1 MAFSLPF
8 KQLAA
13 TAPVLR
19 LLSQRDRNI
28 RADQSARDPPFSGCG
43 WHAYADLWCVASVM
57 IKPRIRKAPWLIHCL
72 IVPKGC
78 STVSRRRGRI
88 SGSPSGGLPSGR
100 ARPRFPDARPGDNA
114 IGHGRRLARRI
125 EGQGESGDAC
135 GRGEPSSDAHA
146 PPPGTL
152 PNPALTPGAVR
163 TADPADVCGDRSTR
177 QYRHWS
183 RARDDRILAEYGL
196 PPGPHPS
203 YEVDHLIPLDLGGAD
218 VDANLWTEPRRSIEP
233 LWNAERKDRLE
244 WHMADMVCGG
254 QLGLA
259 TAQKAIRDDWVD
271 ASRTYVGGR

>member
-114 IGHGRRLARRI
+114 IGHGRRPGFW
-125 EGQGESGDAC
+125 GQMCPLGHFNAESGGGSPASSTSYARYQSDLRAPKFC
-135 GRGEPSSDAHA
+135 AAANPIVVLRTIVSKALSAAAASISGSDAWCGFLMISA
-146 PPPGTL
+146 WRGDGTS
-152 PNPALTPGAVR
+152 P
-163 TADPADVCGDRSTR
+163 
-177 QYRHWS
+177 
-183 RARDDRILAEYGL
+183 
-196 PPGPHPS
+196 
-203 YEVDHLIPLDLGGAD
+203 
-218 VDANLWTEPRRSIEP
+218 
-233 LWNAERKDRLE
+233 
-244 WHMADMVCGG
+244 
-254 QLGLA
+254 
-259 TAQKAIRDDWVD
+259 
-271 ASRTYVGGR
+271 